1 MNRDGDMTGQG
12 SCGGS
17 HAGCGGSESRFS
29 ESFHNNNGNDNGDS
43 SNSNNN
49 SNNPNNCLTTTNPPP
64 ICTVSSFGSGCGL
77 AVFSWGR
84 GEDGQLGLGDTSDQA
99 EPQFLDALR
108 GVSVK
113 QLACGSGHTCVLTQ
127 DGEIYTWGRGDD
139 GRLGH
144 GDNGWKYVPR
154 LVNALLGQV
163 VTLVTCGSYHTAA
176 VTNNGALFTWGGGMY
191 GKLGHGNESGC
202 TIPRKVEKLSGVQGG
217 VKYVACGS
225 RHTVA
230 VTTEGALYSWGDQ
243 DNGVAGHEKTEGH
256 QYIPKLVEKLRDKVV
271 IGLSACG
278 FHTGCITQE
287 KLVYI
292 WGEGKFGRLGLGNER
307 NCHSPR
313 IVEHLRGT
321 NPKQISCGGFHSA
334 VITEDGK
341 LYTFGGG
348 EHGQLGVGDKFNRLV
363 PTLVQALEDS
373 FVEQIACGWSHTVVL
388 TEDGISS
395 FGNAEHGKLGHGTV
409 RKLSTPHLI
418 ETLKG
423 HKIVSI
429 ASYNE
434 HTAALV
440 EPVHDSCAVWGAF
453 GSNTVAVTT
462 SYVQQMRELVNNEDS
477 FADVVF
483 VVGGEGDGDCQECVH
498 AHKAILAGRC
508 EHFAAM
514 FRSGM
519 RESVEREIEIPNVSK
534 TVFLLLMEYIYTD
547 SVAIDV
553 EHAVD
558 LYILA
563 DLYGLERLRSI
574 CVTVVK
580 RNLSTANAPRILQ
593 QAADEDCVI
602 LKDISM
608 DFVIANF
615 EKISKTDG
623 IRVVSHE
630 LLLEILSN
638 RP

>member
-1 MNRDGDMTGQG
+1 MTDDLAGQG
-12 SCGGS
+12 SCSGGGS
-17 HAGCGGSESRFS
+17 NAGCGGSERESRFS
-29 ESFHNNNGNDNGDS
+29 SYS
-43 SNSNNN
+43 SYTPHRS
-49 SNNPNNCLTTTNPPP
+49 PP
-64 ICTVSSFGSGCGL
+64 ISTGSSFTSGCGL

-99 EPQFLDALR
+99 EPMFLDALR

-127 DGEIYTWGRGDD
+127 DGEVYTWGRGDD

-176 VTNNGALFTWGGGMY
+176 VTNNGHLFTWGGGMY
-191 GKLGHGNESGC
+191 GKLGHGNETGC
-202 TIPRKVEKLSGVQGG
+202 SIPQRVEALGG
-217 VKYVACGS
+217 VAVKSVACGS

-230 VTTEGALYSWGDQ
+230 VTSTGSLYSWGDQ
-243 DNGVAGHEKTEGH
+243 DNGVAGHESTEDH
-256 QYIPKLVEKLRDKVV
+256 QYIPKQVEALKDKVV
-271 IGLSACG
+271 VGLSACG
-278 FHTGCITQE
+278 FHTGIITQD
-287 KLVYI
+287 KLVFI
-292 WGEGKFGRLGLGNER
+292 WGEGKFGRLGLGSER

-313 IVEHLRGT
+313 IVDHLRGT

-334 VITEDGK
+334 VITESGE

-363 PTLVQALEDS
+363 PTLVKALEGK
-373 FVEQIACGWSHTVVL
+373 FVEQICCGWSHTVVL
-388 TEDGISS
+388 TEEGISS
-395 FGNAEHGKLGHGTV
+395 FGNAEHGKLGHGSI
-409 RKLSTPHLI
+409 RKLSTPQII
-418 ETLKG
+418 EKLRG

-440 EPVHDSCAVWGAF
+440 EPSPDSGAVWGAF

-462 SYVQQMRELVNNEDS
+462 SYIQQMRDLVDNDEFS
-477 FADVVF
+477 DVTF
-483 VVGGEGDGDCQECVH
+483 VVGGSHVH
-498 AHKAILAGRC
+498 AHKSVLSNRC

-519 RESVEREIEIPNVSK
+519 RESTEREIEIPNVSK
-534 TVFLLLMEYIYTD
+534 NVFLLLMEYLYTD

-553 EHAVD
+553 QHAVD

-574 CVTVVK
+574 CVTVVT
-580 RNLSTANAPRILQ
+580 RNLSTSNATDILQ
-593 QAADEDCVI
+593 QASDEECKV
-602 LKDISM
+602 LKDICM

-615 EKISKTDG
+615 ERISRTEC
-623 IRVVSHE
+623 IRAVSHE
-630 LLLEILSN
+630 LLLEILSR